1 MKLAQLTPT
10 LKICLLIAVVSL
22 AGCARSFNPDIERG
36 SGYIFRDGFPE
47 VRFSAIGFLDEQ
59 DEPGIN
65 IAADIVYGSLIYKK
79 NDNTDSLTA
88 SIAIDVQILDQENSD
103 NIIKAN
109 RFDFTIDRTDPN
121 IVYSQ
126 EVFTF
131 EERIPVESGR
141 YEVNFTLIDQTSGKQ
156 ITGSTE
162 TFIPDPENN
171 ISSLTGIRM
180 LGKDVDSEESTWSP
194 ITTYDVQGKV
204 DSLQFIFQVTNNS
217 SERPMT
223 VQAELIR
230 FESDT
235 TIARPMHYNNYS
247 PSTIQYKGIEFDER
261 TVIQST
267 TRKLT
272 QAGSVLIEF
281 KFPQQPRGNYRFEVR
296 SESAEE
302 TELFKARDFGVK
314 SMNYPSIQ
322 TSREMAQP
330 LAYLMDDGEYEE
342 MMAISDSD
350 SLKQAVDRFWLR
362 HIGNASETKG
372 VIRMFYE
379 RVEEANKQFS
389 NFKEGWKTDT
399 GMIYILFG
407 PPWYVE
413 QHLDQMIWS
422 YAYNRNDPEYNY
434 RFHQPKLQSEFYPFT
449 SYLLRRNQYYFQIQ
463 YQQLQ
468 LWLSGQILN
477 RSI

>member
-1 MKLAQLTPT
+1 MKLVQLIPFPT
-10 LKICLLIAVVSL
+10 FCLLALVISL

-36 SGYIFRDGFPE
+36 SGYLFRDGYPE

-65 IAADIVYGSLIYKK
+65 VAADIVYGSLIYKK
-79 NDNTDSLTA
+79 NDANDSLMA
-88 SIAIDVQILDQENSD
+88 RIAIDVQILDQENSS
-103 NIIKAN
+103 NIIKTN
-109 RFDFTIDRTDPN
+109 RFDFTIERDDPN

-126 EVFTF
+126 DVFTF
-131 EERIPVESGR
+131 EERIPVEPGK
-141 YEVNFTLIDQTSGKQ
+141 YEVSFTLVDQISGKQ

-162 TFIPDPENN
+162 TFIPDPKNN
-171 ISSLTGIRM
+171 VASLTSIRM
-180 LGKDVDSEESTWSP
+180 LGKDVDTEGSEWIP

-204 DSLQFIFQVTNNS
+204 DSLRFIFQVTNNS
-217 SERPMT
+217 SKEPMT
-223 VQAELIR
+223 VRAELIR

-247 PSTIQYKGIEFDER
+247 PSTIQYKGIDFGDR

-296 SESAEE
+296 SEPTKD

-322 TSREMAQP
+322 SSREMAQP
-330 LAYLMDDGEYEE
+330 LAYLMDGGDYEE
-342 MMAISDSD
+342 MMRINDPD
-350 SLKQAVDRFWLR
+350 SLKQAVDRFWLK
-362 HIGNASETKG
+362 HIGNSSKTRS
-372 VIRMFYE
+372 VIRMYYE

-434 RFHQPKLQSEFYPFT
+434 HFHQPKLQSEFYPFA